1 VLLDG
6 VKNVAGAHALR
17 AALAD
22 EFAESPRTLVVGFM
36 REREPHEMLEA
47 LGVRD
52 AARVVCCRPASPR
65 GHDAQVVAD
74 AVYDLGVDRGIVEVI
89 DDVQDAVSWAIAAT
103 PPDGQVVVTGSLYV
117 VSPARAL
124 LVD

>member
-1 VLLDG
+1 
-6 VKNVAGAHALR
+6 LR

-22 EFAESPRTLVVGFM
+22 EFADSPRTLVVGLM
-36 REREPHEMLEA
+36 REKEPHEMLEA
-47 LGVRD
+47 LGALD
-52 AARVVCCRPASPR
+52 AARLVCCRPDSPR

-74 AVYDLGVDRGIVEVI
+74 AAYDLGVDRERVEVI
-89 DDVQDAVSWAIAAT
+89 DDVRDAVAFAVDLT
-103 PPDGQVVVTGSLYV
+103 PADGQVVITGSLYV